1 MADND
6 HRKWRRLPKMSFN
19 AKELSKRMRRVEG
32 ATVKH
37 AHRFVVKRWSNLWE
51 VRRSIAIWVLALG
64 LLVGATGLQFLWY
77 QQGYRVSANAVGGTY
92 AEAVEGPLNTLN
104 PIFAQSSAEEAVSE
118 LLFSRLLT
126 YDSTGH
132 LNYDLAEDMTLS
144 DDQKTYTVRIRPNAQ
159 WSDGL
164 SVRARDVVFTVNLLK
179 NPATRSTLQGWDT
192 VTVRAV
198 DDRTVSFELPG
209 VYAAFPHALRYLPIL
224 PEHLLRSVEPANL
237 RESSFSTNPTGSG
250 PFAFRLLQDVNV
262 NDGRKVVYL
271 TQNDR
276 YYGGAPKLDR
286 MQLHVYANTDAI
298 ARALR
303 TGEVNAA
310 SDLPVLSAQGL
321 NASRFVAEYKPI
333 NSGVYALFNTSSGV
347 LSDASVRRAL
357 RAGTDTAAIREAL
370 GGVVPELY
378 LPFITGQ
385 ITGDVPGAPAYDPT
399 EAGRLLDEAGWR
411 LDGASRSKDGQA
423 LTLRV
428 VTTKNPDYEKV
439 LEVLASQWRGLGVA
453 VTTSIVDPND
463 SSQNVAQEVF
473 QPRRYDVL
481 LYRLTIGGDPDVYA
495 YWHGSQ
501 ASDGLNFSNYKNS
514 ISDDA
519 LESARAR
526 TEGDLRNAK
535 YLTFARQ
542 WLSDAPAVGLYQAT
556 AQYVHTPSVHAIP
569 QDDVLV
575 SEADRYN
582 QVLYWTVGERMVFT
596 TP

>member
-104 PIFAQSSAEEAVSE
+104 PIFAQSSAEEAVGE
-118 LLFSRLLT
+118 LVFSRLLT

-132 LNYDLAEDMTLS
+132 LNYDLAEDMSLS
-144 DDQKTYTVRIRPNAQ
+144 EDQKTYTLRIRPDAQ

-250 PFAFRLLQDVNV
+250 PFAFRLLQDINAS
-262 NDGRKVVYL
+262 DGRKVVYL

-276 YYGGAPKLDR
+276 YYGGAAKLDR

-310 SDLPVLSAQGL
+310 SDLSVLAAQEL
-321 NASRFVAEYKPI
+321 NANRFVAEYKPI
-333 NSGVYALFNTSSGV
+333 NSGVYALLNTASGV
-347 LSDASVRRAL
+347 LSDVKVRQAL
-357 RAGTDTAAIREAL
+357 QVGTDTAAIREAL
-370 GGVVPELY
+370 GRVVPELY
-378 LPFITGQ
+378 LPFIKGQ
-385 ITGDVPGAPAYDPT
+385 LTGDVPGAPAYNT
-399 EAGRLLDEAGWR
+399 AEAARLLDEAGWR
-411 LDGASRSKDGQA
+411 LDGATRIKDGQP
-423 LTLRV
+423 LTLSV

-439 LEVLASQWRGLGVA
+439 LEVLALQWRGLGVS

-463 SSQNVAQEVF
+463 SSQNVAREVF

-542 WLSDAPAVGLYQAT
+542 WLSDVPAIGLYQAT

>member
-51 VRRSIAIWVLALG
+51 VRRHIAIWVLAVG
-64 LLVGATGLQFLWY
+64 ALVGATGLQFLWY
-77 QQGYRVSANAVGGTY
+77 QQGYRTSAYAVGGTY
-92 AEAVEGPLNTLN
+92 AEAVQGPLDTLN

-118 LLFSRLLT
+118 LIFSRLLT
-126 YDSTGH
+126 YDATGN
-132 LNYDLAEDMTLS
+132 LNYDLAEDMQVS
-144 DDQKTYTVRIRPNAQ
+144 EDQKTYTVRIRPDAQ

-250 PFAFRLLQDVNV
+250 PFAFRLLQDVDAS
-262 NDGRKVVYL
+262 DGREIVYL
-271 TQNDR
+271 SHNDR
-276 YYGGAPKLDR
+276 YYGGKPKLDR
-286 MQLHVYANTDAI
+286 MQLHVYADSDAI

-303 TGEVNAA
+303 TSEVNAA
-310 SDLPVLSAQGL
+310 SDLSVLTAQDL
-321 NASRFVAEYKPI
+321 NAHRFIAEYEPI
-333 NSGVYALFNTSSGV
+333 NSGVYALLNTASGV
-347 LSDASVRRAL
+347 LSDTKVRQAL
-357 RAGTDTAAIREAL
+357 QVGTDTAAIRDAL
-370 GGVVPELY
+370 GGVVPALH
-378 LPFITGQ
+378 LPFIDGQ
-385 ITGDVPGAPAYDPT
+385 LTGDVPGAPAYNT
-399 EAGRLLDEAGWR
+399 SEAARLLDEAGWR
-411 LDGASRSKDGQA
+411 LEGQSRTKDGQP
-423 LTLRV
+423 LTLNM

-439 LEVLASQWRGLGVA
+439 LEVLAAQWRALGVSI
-453 VTTSIVDPND
+453 TTSIVDPSD
-463 SSQNVAQEVF
+463 ASQNVVQEVF

-501 ASDGLNFSNYKNS
+501 AAQGLNFSNYKNS
-514 ISDDA
+514 ISNDA

-542 WLSDAPAVGLYQAT
+542 WLSDVPAIGLYQAT

-569 QDDVLV
+569 QDDVLI
-575 SEADRYN
+575 SEADRYD

>member
-19 AKELSKRMRRVEG
+19 TKELSKRMRRVEG

-51 VRRSIAIWVLALG
+51 VRRHIAIWVLAVG
-64 LLVGATGLQFLWY
+64 VLVGATGLQFLWY
-77 QQGYRVSANAVGGTY
+77 QQGYRTSAYAVGGTY
-92 AEAVEGPLNTLN
+92 AEAVQGPLDTLN

-118 LLFSRLLT
+118 LIFSRLLT
-126 YDSTGH
+126 YDATGN
-132 LNYDLAEDMTLS
+132 LNYDLAEDMQVS
-144 DDQKTYTVRIRPNAQ
+144 EDQKTYTVRIRPDAQ

-237 RESSFSTNPTGSG
+237 RESSYSTNPTGSG
-250 PFAFRLLQDVNV
+250 PFAFRLLQDVDTS
-262 NDGRKVVYL
+262 DGREVVYL
-271 TQNDR
+271 SHNDR
-276 YYGGAPKLDR
+276 YYGGKPKLDR
-286 MQLHVYANTDAI
+286 MQLHVYANSDAI

-303 TGEVNAA
+303 TSEVNAA
-310 SDLPVLSAQGL
+310 SDLSVLTAQDL
-321 NASRFVAEYKPI
+321 NAHRFITEYEPI
-333 NSGVYALFNTSSGV
+333 NSGVYALLNTASGV
-347 LSDASVRRAL
+347 LSDTKVRQAL
-357 RAGTDTAAIREAL
+357 QVGTDTAAIRDAL
-370 GGVVPELY
+370 GGVVPALH
-378 LPFITGQ
+378 LPFIEGQ
-385 ITGDVPGAPAYDPT
+385 LTGDVPGAPAYNT
-399 EAGRLLDEAGWR
+399 SEAARLLDEAGWR
-411 LDGASRSKDGQA
+411 LEGQSRIKDGQP
-423 LTLRV
+423 LTLNM

-439 LEVLASQWRGLGVA
+439 LEVLAAQWRALGVSI
-453 VTTSIVDPND
+453 TTSIVDPSD
-463 SSQNVAQEVF
+463 ASQNVVQEVF

-501 ASDGLNFSNYKNS
+501 SAQGLNFSNYKNS
-514 ISDDA
+514 ISNDA

-542 WLSDAPAVGLYQAT
+542 WLSDVPAIGLYQAT

-569 QDDVLV
+569 QDDVLI